1 VTASIIPTIVT
12 PIQEEIEP
20 AEEIIMRREEVKTEE
35 DIVNYLSGWPEFEVA
50 VYVATSK
57 IPKGKVSTYKRI
69 AEKIGKPRA
78 IRAVANA
85 LPKNPLFPV
94 VPCHR
99 VVKSDGGFGGPKDRA
114 NGRRALV
121 KAEGVPLRGGKVVIS
136 NDVLY

>member
-1 VTASIIPTIVT
+1 MESAGRS
-12 PIQEEIEP
+12 
-20 AEEIIMRREEVKTEE
+20 IMRREDVRTEE
-35 DIVNYLSGWPEFEVA
+35 DIVNYLSGWPKFEVA

-57 IPKGKVSTYKRI
+57 IPKGKVCTYKRI

-78 IRAVANA
+78 VRAVANA

-121 KAEGVPLRGGKVVIS
+121 EAEGVPLRGGKVVIS
-136 NDVLY
+136 DDVLY

>member
-1 VTASIIPTIVT
+1 VTARIIPIIVT
-12 PIQEEIEP
+12 HSQEEMES
-20 AEEIIMRREEVKTEE
+20 AGESIMRREEVKTEE
-35 DIVNYLSGWPEFEVA
+35 DIVSYLSSWPKFEVA
-50 VYVATSK
+50 IYVATSK
-57 IPKGKVSTYKRI
+57 IPKGKVSTYRRI

-78 IRAVANA
+78 VRAVAHA

-121 KAEGVPLRGGKVVIS
+121 EAEGVPLRGGKVVI
-136 NDVLY
+136 NDDVLY